1 MLIKVWI
8 LTAFFIG
15 GSGTLDT
22 QQYNFKTRAECVE
35 ASKFYSNQTNSS
47 RYQKPTCYPS
57 YIQVK

>member
-15 GSGTLDT
+15 GGT

-35 ASKFYSNQTNSS
+35 AAKFYNSQAIHS
-47 RYQKPTCYPS
+47 GAQKPTCYPS